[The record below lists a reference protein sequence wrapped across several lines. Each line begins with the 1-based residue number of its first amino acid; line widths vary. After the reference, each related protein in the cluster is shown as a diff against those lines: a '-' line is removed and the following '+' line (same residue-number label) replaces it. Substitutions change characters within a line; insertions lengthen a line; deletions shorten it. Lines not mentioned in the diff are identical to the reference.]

1 MTKTIMTSDWTTGVA
16 GTMRAMV
23 LTGHGGLDKLVLRDV
38 PRPRPGRGE
47 VLVKV
52 GACGVNNTE
61 INTRTAWYDR
71 AVNASVSVE
80 LGLYGLDSSTGTSDA
95 ETIASW
101 NSSTVAFP
109 RIQGAAIAGRIA
121 EVGSGVDTGRLGER
135 VLIDPQVRNL
145 NLPLRA
151 QLVAYIG
158 SERDGGFA
166 EYVAVP
172 AENAHVIH
180 SSLSDAELA
189 TFPCSYDTAE
199 EMLERARLARGE
211 TIVITG
217 AAGGVGTALIQ
228 LSLIRGARVVA
239 IAGAAKEARIRALG
253 AHEFVARESGDLRQ
267 AVENRVGEQCVDV
280 AADVVGGAIF
290 GQLLKLLRRGGRY
303 TTAGA
308 IAGPVQPMDL
318 RDLIYKDLEM
328 YGVTCPRPGAFARV
342 VGCIQSGQLRP
353 LVEKIFPL
361 AELPQA
367 QAEFLKREHF
377 GKIVIVP

>member
-1 MTKTIMTSDWTTGVA
+1 MMKTPRTTEVA
-16 GTMRAMV
+16 GLMRAMI

-38 PRPRPGRGE
+38 PRPRPSSGE
-47 VLVKV
+47 VLIKV

-80 LGLYGLDSSTGTSDA
+80 LGLYGLDSSTGTSGA

-109 RIQGAAIAGRIA
+109 RIQGAAIAGRIVA
-121 EVGSGVDTGRLGER
+121 AGSGVDTGRLGQR
-135 VLIDPQVRNL
+135 VLIDPQVRHL

-199 EMLERARLARGE
+199 EMLERARLAQGE

-239 IAGAAKEARIRALG
+239 IAGAAKEARVRALG
-253 AHEFVARESGDLRQ
+253 AHEFVARESGNWRR
-267 AVENRVGEQCVDV
+267 AVENLVGEQSVDV
-280 AADVVGGAIF
+280 AADVVGGAVF

-328 YGVTCPRPGAFARV
+328 YGITCPTPGAFARI
-342 VGCIQSGQLRP
+342 VGYIQSGQLRP
-353 LVEKIFPL
+353 LVERIFPL

-377 GKIVIVP
+377 GKFVIVP

>member
-1 MTKTIMTSDWTTGVA
+1 MTMTLERTTEVA

-47 VLVKV
+47 VLIKV
-52 GACGVNNTE
+52 GACGVNNTD

-101 NSSTVAFP
+101 NSSTVTFP

-121 EVGSGVDTGRLGER
+121 EVGSGVDTGRLGQR

-145 NLPLRA
+145 DLPLRA

-189 TFPCSYDTAE
+189 SFPCSYDTAE

-253 AHEFVARESGDLRQ
+253 AHEFAARESGDLRQ
-267 AVENRVGEQCVDV
+267 AVESLIGERSVDV
-280 AADVVGGAIF
+280 AADVVGGRVF

-328 YGVTCPRPGAFARV
+328 YGVTCPTPEAFARV

-353 LVEKIFPL
+353 LVEKIVPL
-361 AELPQA
+361 AELSQA

>member
-1 MTKTIMTSDWTTGVA
+1 MTKTAMTSDWTTGVA

-23 LTGHGGLDKLVLRDV
+23 LTGQGGLDKLVLRDV

-199 EMLERARLARGE
+199 EMLERARLADGE

-328 YGVTCPRPGAFARV
+328 CGVTCPRPGAFARV

>member
-1 MTKTIMTSDWTTGVA
+1 MTRMTMTSDWTTGIA

-47 VLVKV
+47 VLIKV

-71 AVNASVSVE
+71 AVNSSVSVE
-80 LGLYGLDSSTGTSDA
+80 LGLYGLDSSTGTSDVA
-95 ETIASW
+95 TIASW

-109 RIQGAAIAGRIA
+109 RIQGAAIAGRIV
-121 EVGSGVDTGRLGER
+121 EVGSGVDTGRLGQR

-166 EYVAVP
+166 EYIAVP

-211 TIVITG
+211 TIMITG

-253 AHEFVARESGDLRQ
+253 AHEFVARESGNVRR
-267 AVENRVGEQCVDV
+267 AVEALVGEQSVDV
-280 AADVVGGAIF
+280 AADVVGGAVF
-290 GQLLKLLRRGGRY
+290 GQLLKLLKRGGRY
-303 TTAGA
+303 MTAGA

-328 YGVTCPRPGAFARV
+328 HGVTCPTPGAFARV

-377 GKIVIVP
+377 GKFVIVP

>member
-1 MTKTIMTSDWTTGVA
+1 MTMTLERTTEVA

-47 VLVKV
+47 VLIKV
-52 GACGVNNTE
+52 GACGVNNTD

-101 NSSTVAFP
+101 NSSTVTFP

-121 EVGSGVDTGRLGER
+121 EVGSGVDTGRLGQR

-145 NLPLRA
+145 DLPLRA

-180 SSLSDAELA
+180 SLLSDAELA

-253 AHEFVARESGDLRQ
+253 AHEFAARENGDLRQ
-267 AVENRVGEQCVDV
+267 AVESLIGEKSVDV
-280 AADVVGGAIF
+280 AADVVGGRVF

-328 YGVTCPRPGAFARV
+328 YGVTCPTPEAFARV

>member
-1 MTKTIMTSDWTTGVA
+1 MTKMTMTPDRTKEVA

-47 VLVKV
+47 ILIKV

-101 NSSTVAFP
+101 NSATVAFP
-109 RIQGAAIAGRIA
+109 RIQGAAIAGRIV
-121 EVGSGVDTGRLGER
+121 EVGSGVDTGRLGQR

-151 QLVAYIG
+151 QLAAYVG

-199 EMLERARLARGE
+199 EMLERARLADGE
-211 TIVITG
+211 TVVITG

-239 IAGAAKEARIRALG
+239 IAGAAKEARVRALG
-253 AHEFVARESGDLRQ
+253 AHEFVARESGNLRR
-267 AVENRVGEQCVDV
+267 AVENLVGKQSVDV
-280 AADVVGGAIF
+280 AADVVGGTVF

-328 YGVTCPRPGAFARV
+328 YGITCPTPGAFARI
-342 VGCIQSGQLRP
+342 VGYIQSGQLRP
-353 LVEKIFPL
+353 LVERIFPL

-377 GKIVIVP
+377 GKFVIVP

>member
-1 MTKTIMTSDWTTGVA
+1 MTKMTITPDRTTEVA

-47 VLVKV
+47 VLIKV
-52 GACGVNNTE
+52 GACGVNNTD

-109 RIQGAAIAGRIA
+109 RIQGAAIAGRIV
-121 EVGSGVDTGRLGER
+121 EVGSGVDTGRLGQR

-145 NLPLRA
+145 NLPRRA

-199 EMLERARLARGE
+199 EMLERARLGRGE

-267 AVENRVGEQCVDV
+267 AVENCVGEQCVDV

-328 YGVTCPRPGAFARV
+328 YGVTCPTPGAFARV

>member
-1 MTKTIMTSDWTTGVA
+1 MMKTPNRTTEVA
-16 GTMRAMV
+16 GLMRAMV
-23 LTGHGGLDKLVLRDV
+23 LTGHGGIDKLVLRDV

-47 VLVKV
+47 VLIKV

-109 RIQGAAIAGRIA
+109 RIQGAAIAGRIV

-151 QLVAYIG
+151 QLVAYVG

-267 AVENRVGEQCVDV
+267 AVESLIGERSVDV
-280 AADVVGGAIF
+280 AADVVGGTVF

-328 YGVTCPRPGAFARV
+328 YGVTCPTPEAFARV

-361 AELPQA
+361 AELPLA

>member
-1 MTKTIMTSDWTTGVA
+1 
-16 GTMRAMV
+16 MV

-47 VLVKV
+47 VLIKV

-80 LGLYGLDSSTGTSDA
+80 IGLYGRDSSTSTSDA
-95 ETIASW
+95 ETVASW

-109 RIQGAAIAGRIA
+109 RIQGAAIAGRIV
-121 EVGSGVDTGRLGER
+121 EVGSGVNTGRLGER

-145 NLPLRA
+145 SLPLRA

-172 AENAHVIH
+172 AENAHVI
-180 SSLSDAELA
+180 SCSLSDAELA
-189 TFPCSYDTAE
+189 AFPCSYDTAE
-199 EMLERARLARGE
+199 EMLERARLSKGE
-211 TIVITG
+211 TVVITG

-239 IAGAAKEARIRALG
+239 IAGAAKDARIRALG
-253 AHEFVARESGDLRQ
+253 AHEFVARESENLRQ
-267 AVENRVGEQCVDV
+267 AVENLIGERSVDV
-280 AADVVGGAIF
+280 AADVVGGTIF
-290 GQLLKLLRRGGRY
+290 GQLLKLLKRGGRY

-308 IAGPVQPMDL
+308 IAGPVQPIDL

-328 YGVTCPRPGAFARV
+328 YGVTCPTPGAFARV

>member
-1 MTKTIMTSDWTTGVA
+1 
-16 GTMRAMV
+16 MV
-23 LTGHGGLDKLVLRDV
+23 LIGHGGLDKLVLRDV

-109 RIQGAAIAGRIA
+109 RIQGAAIAGRIV
-121 EVGSGVDTGRLGER
+121 EVGSGVDTGRLGQR

-145 NLPLRA
+145 NLPVRA
-151 QLVAYIG
+151 QLVAYVG

-166 EYVAVP
+166 EYVTVP
-172 AENAHVIH
+172 AENAYVIH
-180 SSLSDAELA
+180 CSLSDADLA

-199 EMLERARLARGE
+199 EMLERARLARDE

-239 IAGAAKEARIRALG
+239 IAGAAKEARVRALG
-253 AHEFVARESGDLRQ
+253 AHEFVARESGNLRR
-267 AVENRVGEQCVDV
+267 AVENLVGEQSVDV
-280 AADVVGGAIF
+280 AADVVGGTVF

-328 YGVTCPRPGAFARV
+328 YGITCPTPGAFARI
-342 VGCIQSGQLRP
+342 VGHIQSGQLRP
-353 LVEKIFPL
+353 LVERIFPL

-377 GKIVIVP
+377 GKFVIVP

>member
-1 MTKTIMTSDWTTGVA
+1 MMKTPNRTTEVA
-16 GTMRAMV
+16 GLMRAMV

-47 VLVKV
+47 VLIKV

-109 RIQGAAIAGRIA
+109 RIQGAAIAGRIV

-151 QLVAYIG
+151 QLVAYVG

-267 AVENRVGEQCVDV
+267 AVENLIGERSVDV
-280 AADVVGGAIF
+280 AADVVGGTVF
-290 GQLLKLLRRGGRY
+290 GQLLKLLSRGGRY

-328 YGVTCPRPGAFARV
+328 YGVTCPTPEAFARV

-361 AELPQA
+361 AELLLA